1 MKDIDFEGAAHTI
14 WAASQLMPEEG
25 IEDGT
30 CRVSSLLI
38 SFLESSIRKF
48 KSNEKQ
54 NIQRLINKYEQR
66 IKDIV
71 NPGDLTWKDIGYD
84 EPYKG
89 FDDINDYFE
98 NGGDEDFDEGEQTG
112 LMIYREVIDDLEKFL
127 T

>member
-1 MKDIDFEGAAHTI
+1 MEDIDFDEISHKI
-14 WAASQLMPEEG
+14 WAAAQLMPADEG
-25 IEDGT
+25 IEDGVF
-30 CRVSSLLI
+30 RVTSLLV
-38 SFLESSIRKF
+38 SFYVYIMREIERK
-48 KSNEKQ
+48 ED
-54 NIQRLINKYEQR
+54 IQRLINKYEQR

-84 EPYKG
+84 EPYEG

-98 NGGDEDFDEGEQTG
+98 NGGYEDFDEGEQTG

>member
-1 MKDIDFEGAAHTI
+1 MDDIDFDGISHKI
-14 WAASQLMPEEG
+14 WAAAQLMPDEG
-25 IEDGT
+25 IEDGAL
-30 CRVSSLLI
+30 RVESLLV
-38 SFLESSIRKF
+38 SFYVYIIREIEQK
-48 KSNEKQ
+48 ED
-54 NIQRLINKYEQR
+54 IQRLINKYEQR

-84 EPYKG
+84 EPYEG

-112 LMIYREVIDDLEKFL
+112 LMIYREVIDDLKYL